1 MTPAQVLAFGL
12 LAALALRPPA
22 PAADVVVTDRMHHL
36 RLGDPREWSDFPAA
50 AEGPA
55 LVVPFDAS
63 STPGER
69 TLRVHHR
76 DVKAAWRV
84 RINGAEIGRL
94 PADEADTISYW
105 PVGPGTVTSGRNE
118 LRIDSVA
125 PTSDGTAA
133 PDDILIG
140 DIRLI
145 DRPRRDVL
153 AEATIDISVR
163 ESPAGVA
170 IPSRITV
177 TDEHGALVSLGNV
190 SDGDQAVR
198 PGVVYSRTGNARLM
212 LPAGRYVIY
221 AGRGFE
227 YGVDRVP
234 VDVARGQP
242 AARRLT
248 IRREVDTP
256 GWAAMDTHVHT
267 ATFARHGDAS
277 IEERMLTVA
286 GEGIELP
293 VSSEHN
299 TRVDFEAR
307 AVKAGVR
314 AHFTPIL
321 GTEVTTPALGHFNVF
336 PVPDGGAAID
346 HRAADWTQLAES
358 IATVAPPPVVVLN
371 HGRDVHGG
379 FRPLGPTRHLG
390 VAGEDLDGWTLPAT
404 AMEIVNSGAVMSDA
418 LALTR
423 DWMGLLN
430 RGIRLAPVGS
440 SDSHDVARYIVGQ
453 GRTYVPCPDRRP
465 DAIDRACVV
474 DAVQRGRVMVAYGLL
489 AEIDVEGRGPGDL
502 VRPGREL
509 AVRLRVLGP
518 GWTRAQR
525 IALYA
530 NGTLVR
536 EETIPRGEAAGVKFD
551 RTWRLPTPAHDVHL
565 VAVATGPGVTAPYWP
580 TAKPYQ
586 PTSPDFT
593 PYVLGVS
600 GALLVDADGSG
611 AFDSVLTYARR
622 ALAETRD
629 PRELAAR
636 LGRYDDAVATQ
647 AASLLRARD
656 GAAFESTIRALI
668 DAAPAHVAR
677 GLQAYLDAWRASGR

>member
-1 MTPAQVLAFGL
+1 MTPAQALAFGL
-12 LAALALRPPA
+12 LVALALRQPA
-22 PAADVVVTDRMHHL
+22 PDADVVVTDRLHHL
-36 RLGDPREWSDFPAA
+36 RLGEAREWSDFPAA
-50 AEGPA
+50 SEGPA
-55 LVVPFDAS
+55 LVVPFEAT
-63 STPGER
+63 STEGER
-69 TLRVHHR
+69 TLRLHHR

-84 RINGAEIGRL
+84 RINGAEVARL
-94 PADEADTISYW
+94 PADEADTVSYW
-105 PVGPGTVTSGRNE
+105 AVAPGTVTTGRNE
-118 LRIDSVA
+118 LRIDGVA
-125 PTSDGTAA
+125 AASDAS
-133 PDDILIG
+133 DDILIG
-140 DIRLI
+140 EIRLI

-153 AEATIDISVR
+153 TEATVDVSVG
-163 ESPAGVA
+163 ESPAGVSM
-170 IPSRITV
+170 PSRITV

-190 SDGDQAVR
+190 SDADQAVR
-198 PGVVYSRTGNARLM
+198 PGVVYSRTGNVKLM

-227 YGVDRVP
+227 YGVDRVD
-234 VDVARGQP
+234 VDVARGQTLS
-242 AARRLT
+242 RRLT
-248 IRREVDTP
+248 IRRDVDTR

-277 IEERMLTVA
+277 IEERMLTLA

-299 TRVDFEAR
+299 ARVDFEAR
-307 AVKAGVR
+307 AVAAGVR
-314 AHFTPIL
+314 SHFTPIL

-336 PVPDGGAAID
+336 PVPEGGAAID
-346 HRAADWTQLAES
+346 QRAADWIRLRES
-358 IATVAPPPVVVLN
+358 IAAVETHPVVVLN

-379 FRPLGPTRHLG
+379 FRPLDPRRHLE
-390 VAGEDLDGWTLPAT
+390 VAGEDLDGWTLPAN

-423 DWMGLLN
+423 DWLGLLN
-430 RGIRLAPVGS
+430 HGMRLTPVGS

-453 GRTYVPCPDRRP
+453 GRTYVRCPDSHP
-465 DAIDRACVV
+465 GAIDRACVV

-489 AEIDVEGRGPGDL
+489 AEIAVEGRGPGDL

-518 GWTRAQR
+518 GWTRARR

-536 EETIPRGEAAGVKFD
+536 EEPIARGEVAGVKFD
-551 RTWRLPTPAHDVHL
+551 RTWRLPTPRHDVHL

-600 GALLVDADGSG
+600 GAVLVDADGSG
-611 AFDSVLTYARR
+611 AFESALDYARR
-622 ALAETRD
+622 AVADASD
-629 PRELAAR
+629 PRDLAAR
-636 LGRYDDAVATQ
+636 LGRYDAAVATQ
-647 AASLLRARD
+647 AVSLIRARD
-656 GAAFESTIRALI
+656 PGRVDATTAVLLGAAS
-668 DAAPAHVAR
+668 PQVAR
-677 GLQAYLDAWRASGR
+677 GVQAYLDAWRASGRR

>member
-1 MTPAQVLAFGL
+1 MTPAKVLALGL
-12 LAALALRPPA
+12 LAALALRQPSPG
-22 PAADVVVTDRMHHL
+22 ADVVITDRMHHL
-36 RLGDPREWSDFPAA
+36 RLGEVREWSDFPAA
-50 AEGPA
+50 ADGPA
-55 LVVPFDAS
+55 LVLAFDAS
-63 STPGER
+63 ATPGER
-69 TLRVHHR
+69 TLRVRHR
-76 DVKAAWRV
+76 DVKAGWRV
-84 RINGAEIGRL
+84 RINGAEIARI
-94 PADEADTISYW
+94 PADEADTLGYW
-105 PVGPGTVTSGRNE
+105 AVAPGTVASGRNE
-118 LRIDSVA
+118 LRIDGIA
-125 PTSDGTAA
+125 PADGASD
-133 PDDILIG
+133 DVLIG
-140 DIRLI
+140 EIRLI
-145 DRPRRDVL
+145 DRPRREVL
-153 AEATIDISVR
+153 AEATIDVSVR
-163 ESPAGVA
+163 ESPSGTP

-177 TDEHGALVSLGNV
+177 TDEQGALVSLGNA
-190 SDGDQAVR
+190 SDDGLAVR
-198 PGVVYSRTGNARLM
+198 PGVVYSRTGTARLT
-212 LPAGRYVIY
+212 LPAGRYVIA

-227 YGVDRVP
+227 YGVDRARI
-234 VDVARGQP
+234 DVARGQTVS
-242 AARRLT
+242 RRLA
-248 IRREVDTP
+248 IRREVDTR

-277 IEERMLTVA
+277 IAERMLTIA

-293 VSSEHN
+293 VSSEHD

-307 AVKAGVR
+307 AVAAGVR
-314 AHFTPIL
+314 GAFTPIL

-336 PVPDGGAAID
+336 PVPEGSDAID
-346 HRAADWTQLAES
+346 HRSADWTRLADA
-358 IATVAPPPVVVLN
+358 IAALTPRPVVVLN

-430 RGIRLAPVGS
+430 RGIRLAPIGS

-453 GRTYVPCPDRRP
+453 GRTYVPCPDTRP
-465 DAIDRACVV
+465 DAIDRACAV
-474 DAVQRGRVMVAYGLL
+474 DAVQRGRVQVAYGLL
-489 AEIDVEGRGPGDL
+489 AAIDVDGRGPGDL

-509 AVRLRVLGP
+509 AVRLRVSGP
-518 GWTRAQR
+518 GWTRAR
-525 IALYA
+525 RLALYA

-536 EETIPRGEAAGVKFD
+536 EATIHAGEAAGVKAD
-551 RTWRLPTPAHDVHL
+551 RTWRLPTPPHDVHL

-600 GALLVDADGSG
+600 GAVFVDADGSG
-611 AFDSVLTYARR
+611 TFESALSYARR
-622 ALAETRD
+622 AVAGASD
-629 PRELAAR
+629 PRDLASR
-636 LGRYDDAVATQ
+636 LGRYDAAVATQ

-656 GAAFESTIRALI
+656 PGGFDATMRALLGAA
-668 DAAPAHVAR
+668 PPPVAR

>member
-1 MTPAQVLAFGL
+1 MTPAKVLAFGL
-12 LAALALRPPA
+12 LAALGLRQPS

-36 RLGDPREWSDFPAA
+36 RLGDAREWSDFPAT

-69 TLRVHHR
+69 TLRLRHR
-76 DVKAAWRV
+76 DVKSDWRV
-84 RINGAEIGRL
+84 RINGAEIARL
-94 PADEADTISYW
+94 PADEADTVSYW
-105 PVGPGTVTSGRNE
+105 PVAPGTVTAGRNE
-118 LRIDSVA
+118 LRIDGVA
-125 PTSDGTAA
+125 PASAA
-133 PDDILIG
+133 ASSDDILIG
-140 DIRLI
+140 EIRLI

-153 AEATIDISVR
+153 AEATVDISVR
-163 ESPAGVA
+163 ESPAEVS

-177 TDEHGALVSLGNV
+177 TDERGALVSLGNA

-198 PGVVYSRTGNARLM
+198 PGVVYSRTGNARLR

-227 YGVDRVP
+227 YGVDRVQ
-234 VDVARGQP
+234 VDVARGQ
-242 AARRLT
+242 AVARRLT

-277 IEERMLTVA
+277 IEERMLTLA

-314 AHFTPIL
+314 QYFTPIL

-336 PVPDGGAAID
+336 PVPDGGAVID
-346 HRAADWTQLAES
+346 QRAADWTRLAES
-358 IATVAPPPVVVLN
+358 IAALTPRPVVVLN

-404 AMEIVNSGAVMSDA
+404 AMEILNSGAAMSDG

-430 RGIRLAPVGS
+430 RGIRLAPIGS

-453 GRTYVPCPDRRP
+453 GRTYVPCAESRP

-489 AEIDVEGRGPGDL
+489 AEIDVDGRGPGDL

-509 AVRLRVLGP
+509 TARLRVLGP

-530 NGTLVR
+530 NGTMVR
-536 EETIPRGEAAGVKFD
+536 EETIAHGEAAGVKVD
-551 RTWRLPTPAHDVHL
+551 RTWRLPTPPHDVHL
-565 VAVATGPGVTAPYWP
+565 VAVAMGPGVTAPYWP

-600 GALLVDADGSG
+600 GAVFVDADGSG
-611 AFDSVLTYARR
+611 AFDSALVYARR
-622 ALAETRD
+622 AVAEASD
-629 PRELAAR
+629 PRDLATR
-636 LGRYDDAVATQ
+636 LGRYDAAVATQ
-647 AASLLRARD
+647 AASLLRSRD
-656 GAAFESTIRALI
+656 PGGFDATIRALLG
-668 DAAPAHVAR
+668 AASPPVAR
-677 GLQAYLDAWRASGR
+677 GLQAYLDGWRASGR